1 MTAAQGTVTAPAVAA
16 QGTVSTDATVRGQ
29 LAGLQSDVE
38 TAVALEILYLYG
50 LEVQQKQLKQ
60 LWLIEV

>member
-16 QGTVSTDATVRGQ
+16 KGTVSTDATVRGQ
-29 LAGLQSDVE
+29 LARLTTRCNYSSSNQV
-38 TAVALEILYLYG
+38 ILYLYG

-60 LWLIEV
+60 H